1 LVYFLKLKN
10 DGRLYKNRM
19 LAGVELPVFEKPESI
34 LHSTRCPLD
43 TLEKPEGRSLQKWK
57 SFCVFE
63 ILLNT
68 RKQ

>member
-1 LVYFLKLKN
+1 
-10 DGRLYKNRM
+10 M

-43 TLEKPEGRSLQKWK
+43 TLEKQEGRSLQKWK
-57 SFCVFE
+57 SFCFFE